1 MPRLTS
7 SERFLSEE
15 LNTGQ
20 QEQRESSF
28 PLFDQEYKKAVEHE
42 RKKNE

>member
-1 MPRLTS
+1 LTS
-7 SERFLSEE
+7 SERLSEE

-20 QEQRESSF
+20 QEQRESSL